1 MVRKSKTEGGEGRT
15 IPLSPDLLKALER
28 HALWYEARFGRIEP
42 ELYLFP
48 SGKANHLDPTKPVT
62 TIKTSWRNVRRKA
75 GVKGRLHDSR
85 HTLVTEL
92 AESGAGD
99 QTIKDIAGHVSPQ
112 MLKHY
117 SHIRMKAKRDAL
129 EAVWKKQ
136 GEEQKERKEES
147 EAQNANQQ
155 GPPPESLPAT
165 DKTQSDVGRQ
175 QGQAPK
181 IDPKS
186 GAAAQDC
193 SPQRSEAQDIE
204 RASLQKSLQ
213 SGQARGKTRKS

>member
-1 MVRKSKTEGGEGRT
+1 MEKRA
-15 IPLSPDLLKALER
+15 P
-28 HALWYEARFGRIEP
+28 
-42 ELYLFP
+42 
-48 SGKANHLDPTKPVT
+48 
-62 TIKTSWRNVRRKA
+62 
-75 GVKGRLHDSR
+75 KGRREGTRDDSR

-129 EAVWKKQ
+129 EAVWRKQ
-136 GEEQKERKEES
+136 GEEQKERKEQQES
-147 EAQNANQQ
+147 EAQNSNQQ
-155 GPPPESLPAT
+155 APRPESLPAT
-165 DKTQSDVGRQ
+165 DKARSDLGRR

-186 GAAAQDC
+186 GATAQDC
-193 SPQRSEAQDIE
+193 SPQPSDAQDIE
-204 RASLQKSLQ
+204 RASLQKSRQ
-213 SGQARGKTRKS
+213 SGQARGKTRKR